1 MSPIQQIIADNRE
14 HQSGGIYAVCSAHP
28 LVLEAAIEQA
38 KADQTPVLI
47 EATANQVNQYG
58 GYTGM
63 KPADFCRFVMNL
75 AEQHDFDTS
84 QLIFG
89 GDHLGPVCWQNE
101 PAFEAMTKA
110 HELIGEYVAAGFK
123 KIHLD
128 CSMPCVGDVL
138 PLEDDVIAQRAAAL
152 CATAERAAI
161 ENFGHSDIV
170 YVIGTEVPPPGGANK
185 VIKSIDVTSA
195 ERALLT
201 LVKHQQ
207 AFEQRGLENVWPR
220 VVGLVVQPGVEFDHT
235 SVIDYQPHKAQALK
249 ALIGQVDNI
258 VFEAHST
265 DYQKPES
272 YQQLVHDHFAILK
285 VGPQL
290 TFALREAL
298 FALSFIEEFLIE
310 PKQQSGLRGV
320 CEKQMLSAPKYWQPF
335 YQVYQTQLPLYRR
348 FSYSDRIRYYWPDE
362 KIQSATE
369 KMFSNLENIDI
380 PLPLIS
386 QFMPDQYRAIRS
398 GELVNSPKALV
409 KAKIRQ
415 VTQIYAEAC
424 RQQPALIKDTI

>member
-1 MSPIQQIIADNRE
+1 MSPIQQLVKANR
-14 HQSGGIYAVCSAHP
+14 SGQACGIYAVCSAHP

-38 KADQTPVLI
+38 KADQQPLLI
-47 EATANQVNQYG
+47 EATANQVNQFG

-63 KPADFCRFVMNL
+63 KPADFHRFVVNL
-75 AEQHDFDTS
+75 AEKHGLGSDQII
-84 QLIFG
+84 LG

-101 PAFEAMTKA
+101 SADDAMTMA
-110 HELIGEYVAAGFK
+110 HQLIGDYVAAGFK

-138 PLEDDVIAQRAAAL
+138 PLCDDIIAQRAAAL
-152 CATAERAAI
+152 CATGERAAI
-161 ENFGHSDIV
+161 ENFGFSDVV

-185 VIKSIDVTSA
+185 VISNINVTTA

-207 AFEQRGLENVWPR
+207 AFENRGLAQVWPR
-220 VVGLVVQPGVEFDHT
+220 VIGLVVQPGVEFDHT
-235 SVIDYQPHKAQALK
+235 SVIDYQPQKAQGLK
-249 ALIGQVDNI
+249 ALIPQVDHI

-272 YQQLVHDHFAILK
+272 YHQLVRDHFAILK

-298 FALSFIEEFLIE
+298 FALSYIEEFLFDK
-310 PKQQSGLRGV
+310 PHQSGLRQV
-320 CEKQMLSAPKYWQPF
+320 CEQQMLDTPKHWQAF
-335 YQVYQTQLPLYRR
+335 YQSFDKNQPLYRH

-362 KIQSATE
+362 KIRSATAQLF
-369 KMFSNLENIDI
+369 KNLESIDI

-386 QFMPDQYRAIRS
+386 QFMPQQYHAIRA
-398 GELVNSPKALV
+398 GDLDNSPKTLV
-409 KAKIRQ
+409 KAKIKQ
-415 VTQIYAEAC
+415 ITQIYAEAC
-424 RQQPALIKDTI
+424 RQQPAVTKEVQ